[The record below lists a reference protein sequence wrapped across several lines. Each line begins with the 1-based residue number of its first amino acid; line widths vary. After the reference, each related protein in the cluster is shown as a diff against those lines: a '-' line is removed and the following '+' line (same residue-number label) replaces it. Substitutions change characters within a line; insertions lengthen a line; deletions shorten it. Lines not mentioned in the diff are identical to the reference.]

1 MPYPSIVKRIAV
13 FCRSHSATVTVDVNG
28 SHLGFL
34 RSMALD
40 FLQADGR
47 LWYSAQVLSI
57 QQTVAADAQRGGDAH
72 EGVVLLV
79 GSLRL
84 TLKHVNEGLPERWSH
99 CQVRYGGIFAVPGA
113 AATQRVRREVRK
125 DPPLQKMQA
134 RFSSMTPLE
143 MAQTAFYCSLMGDE
157 TDAALNN
164 LRDAMSYQ
172 EDVPL
177 HHRDR
182 GSLFSDYRCAADQMM
197 VLYNM
202 DEVYMHLYTV

>member
-13 FCRSHSATVTVDVNG
+13 FCRSHAATVTVDVNG

-34 RSMALD
+34 RSMVLD

-47 LWYSAQVLSI
+47 LSYSAQVLSI
-57 QQTVAADAQRGGDAH
+57 QQTVIADVQGGGHAH
-72 EGVVLLV
+72 EGVVLSD

-84 TLKHVNEGLPERWSH
+84 TLKHVDEGLPERWMH
-99 CQVRYGGIFAVPGA
+99 CQVRYGGIFVVPA
-113 AATQRVRREVRK
+113 AIATQRVRIEMRK

-143 MAQTAFYCSLMGDE
+143 VVETAFYCSLMGDE

-164 LRDAMSYQ
+164 LRDAMSFQ
-172 EDVPL
+172 ENVPL

-182 GSLFSDYRCAADQMM
+182 GSLFSDYR
-197 VLYNM
+197 LSLI
-202 DEVYMHLYTV
+202 HI